1 MENEYIRGI
10 IKAQREFYNTG
21 VSRDVDFRVKSLK
34 RLRSAI
40 MAYEDRLYEALW
52 DDLHKSAFE
61 GYLTEVSL
69 VLQEIRYHIRHLKRW
84 AAPRR
89 VSSPFYLPGSRSRI
103 VSEPLGVVLI
113 VAPWNYPFQLLIN
126 PLVGALSAGNCV
138 VLKPSPY
145 TSRVARVMAE
155 MIASVFAPEYVAVV
169 QGGYEVNRS
178 LWAERFDHIFFT
190 GSPELGKVVMKAA
203 AEHLTPVTLE
213 LGGKSP
219 CIVDKDADIGCA
231 AKRIAWGKCLN
242 AGQTCIAPD
251 YLLVHTRVK
260 NELLEKLI
268 YYIRQ
273 FYGEQPEKSPDYP
286 RIVRQEAVTRLERLM
301 PKEKIVYGGKVIP
314 EERFIAPTILDRISP
329 QDAVMK
335 EEIFGPL
342 LPVVEFYDL
351 EEAIGYINAREKPL
365 ALYYFGTTAS
375 AKKVIAKTSSGGV
388 CINDTVMHIANGHL
402 PFGGVGHSGMGRY
415 HGFDS
420 FAAFSNRRSVLISP
434 TLWDMPLKYPPY
446 RGFKLLKR
454 FIK

>member
-1 MENEYIRGI
+1 M
-10 IKAQREFYNTG
+10 
-21 VSRDVDFRVKSLK
+21 
-34 RLRSAI
+34 
-40 MAYEDRLYEALW
+40 
-52 DDLHKSAFE
+52 
-61 GYLTEVSL
+61 
-69 VLQEIRYHIRHLKRW
+69 
-84 AAPRR
+84 
-89 VSSPFYLPGSRSRI
+89 
-103 VSEPLGVVLI
+103 
-113 VAPWNYPFQLLIN
+113 
-126 PLVGALSAGNCV
+126 
-138 VLKPSPY
+138 
-145 TSRVARVMAE
+145 
-155 MIASVFAPEYVAVV
+155 V

-219 CIVDKDADIGCA
+219 CIVDKDADIGRA

-314 EERFIAPTILDRISP
+314 EERFIAPTILDRVSP
-329 QDAVMK
+329 QDAVMQ

-342 LPVVEFYDL
+342 LPVIEFYDL

-365 ALYYFGTTAS
+365 ALYYFGTMAS

>member
-1 MENEYIRGI
+1 MTQEAIQEIIR
-10 IKAQREFYNTG
+10 KQRNYFYTG
-21 VSRDVDFRVKSLK
+21 ATLNIDFRSTALKKLQTSIQSHQEQINAALKS
-34 RLRSAI
+34 
-40 MAYEDRLYEALW
+40 
-52 DDLHKSAFE
+52 DLGKSSFE
-61 GYLTEVSL
+61 SYMCESGL
-69 VLQEIRYHIRHLKRW
+69 VLSEITYMLKHIRSLSREKTVHTPL
-84 AAPRR
+84 AQ
-89 VSSPFYLPGSRSRI
+89 FHSRSYRKP
-103 VSEPLGVVLI
+103 SPYGVTLI
-113 VAPWNYPFQLLIN
+113 MSPWNYPFLLTFD
-126 PLVGALSAGNCV
+126 PLVDAIAAGNTA
-138 VLKPSPY
+138 VLKPSAYSPA
-145 TSRVARVMAE
+145 TSNIICEIVRE
-155 MIASVFAPEYVAVV
+155 CFPEEYVAVV
-169 QGGYEVNRS
+169 MGGRQENS
-178 LWAERFDHIFFT
+178 CLLQEHFDYIFFT
-190 GSPELGKVVMKAA
+190 GSQAVGKEVMRHAS
-203 AEHLTPVTLE
+203 EHLTPVTLE

-219 CIVDKDADIGCA
+219 CIVDKDADIRCA

-260 NELLEKLI
+260 SELLEKLI

-314 EERFIAPTILDRISP
+314 EEKFIAPTILDRVSP
-329 QDAVMK
+329 QDAVMQ

-342 LPVVEFYDL
+342 LPVIEFYDL

-420 FAAFSNRRSVLISP
+420 FAAFTNRRSVLISP
-434 TLWDMPLKYPPY
+434 TLWDIPLKYPPY